1 MNGSATISAPPVKA
15 TEVVEAGGGGFHSE
29 KAKKAERKL
38 QAHTWDVDSW
48 NVLLRETQNQRIQ
61 KARKTYERLV
71 DKFPTCG
78 RYWKVFNLL
87 FKILRN
93 IIIINSIK

>member
-1 MNGSATISAPPVKA
+1 MNGAATISAPPVKA
-15 TEVVEAGGGGFHSE
+15 TSTADGQLASSTAEPGFHSE

-38 QAHTWDVDSW
+38 ASHSWDVDSW

-78 RYWKVFNLL
+78 RYWKVD
-87 FKILRN
+87 
-93 IIIINSIK
+93 SIKLLLLG